1 MWNKRL
7 ALRAL
12 SFCLTVGLAASL
24 TSTRKTNPSNQQIKN
39 PATICQSPTT
49 LAMSRVPSTGETTT
63 IRVLALHGSEGNGE
77 EFVTRLDALRRALA
91 SKSIDLEITTV
102 DGPFPRGKGTSNYLS
117 LLLFAKWAHCFFE
130 GFCWWNMPTG
140 VRSYNAEE
148 YEGFDTSAS
157 KVRSAWESQ
166 SFDIV
171 LGHSQGAILIAAL
184 IAIGEYPYHP
194 SLGYV
199 LNGAAYPNPY
209 MPQLKALKVR
219 CDEAKPPPRVLCI
232 IGQND
237 QITSSSIQIELRN
250 HLERADLAVSTI
262 EHPGGHSFPSTQDE
276 AIAAIANWV
285 SQTY

>member
-12 SFCLTVGLAASL
+12 SLCLTVGLVTSL

-49 LAMSRVPSTGETTT
+49 LAMSRVPSTAETTT

-77 EFVTRLDALRRALA
+77 EFVKRLDALKSDLA

-102 DGPFPRGKGTSNYLS
+102 DGPFPKGQ
-117 LLLFAKWAHCFFE
+117 
-130 GFCWWNMPTG
+130 GFCWWNMPAG

-148 YEGFDTSAS
+148 YEGFDTSVS

-184 IAIGEYPYHP
+184 IAIGEHPYHP
-194 SLGYV
+194 SKGYV

-237 QITSSSIQIELRN
+237 QVTSPSIQIELRN
-250 HLERADLAVSTI
+250 HLERADLTVSTI
-262 EHPGGHSFPSTQDE
+262 KHPGGHSFPSTQDE
-276 AIAAIANWV
+276 TIAAIANWI
-285 SQTY
+285 SQTD